1 MQDRAENQWSEMLP
15 KGIRTMNGEGT
26 GRSRSNSALGRCALV
41 RTVGTAQVQYC
52 TLLYMCV
59 VTLAFIGNEL
69 LHFLPE
75 LTYALVCSFLTE
87 FWAKF
92 QRDRLCLR
100 SEEFRVHG
108 GTLHLKNLWCVC
120 LAHTLPILASSTPCI
135 TPTDG
140 VFASASDRRFD
151 ICACMGRSDI
161 SDKHSRTRMRVLSRG
176 VMTS

>member
-1 MQDRAENQWSEMLP
+1 MQDRAENHWSEMLP

-26 GRSRSNSALGRCALV
+26 GRSSALGRCGLV

-52 TLLYMCV
+52 TLPYICV

-69 LHFLPE
+69 LHFLHE

-87 FWAKF
+87 FWATF

-108 GTLHLKNLWCVC
+108 GTLHLKNLWYVC
-120 LAHTLPILASSTPCI
+120 LAHPLPILASSTPCI
-135 TPTDG
+135 TQTYG

-151 ICACMGRSDI
+151 ICACMGGSDT
-161 SDKHSRTRMRVLSRG
+161 SDKHSRARMRVPSRG
-176 VMTS
+176 IMTS